1 MTIPPQDPSGI
12 VVPEVGPRS
21 TTAQVIDRMIAS
33 SAQRLITNDHVVRL
47 GVDPEGVHQA
57 RVATRRLRSDLR
69 LVRSLV
75 DPLWVADLRRDLRW
89 LGGALGAV
97 RDLDVL
103 QQRFLEHAAMVPADL
118 REDVALVLDRLQA
131 ARDPAREALL
141 SAMGD
146 ARYERLLGV
155 LGAAASSPRVHDH
168 VANERAD
175 ETLGPLMHAPWVHLK
190 KVCDGLETDS
200 PDAAL
205 HEARIRAKRVRYA
218 AEALAPVFGKP
229 ALRFARRAEALQ
241 EVLGRHQDAVVAL
254 AWLRTSDGGSG
265 LDFIAGTFAGIEATI
280 REDAR
285 RRWPRRWRE
294 LRLRRKAPRF
304 WE

>member
-1 MTIPPQDPSGI
+1 MPPHDPSGI

-21 TTAQVIDRMIAS
+21 TTAQVIERMIAS

-69 LVRSLV
+69 LVRSLLDPTWV
-75 DPLWVADLRRDLRW
+75 DDLRRELRW
-89 LGGALGAV
+89 FGGALGAV

-103 QQRFLEHAAMVPADL
+103 QQRFLEHSALVPADL
-118 REDVALVLDRLQA
+118 RGDVALVLDRLRA
-131 ARDPAREALL
+131 GRDPAREALL
-141 SAMGD
+141 SAMHD
-146 ARYERLLGV
+146 ARYERLLGA
-155 LGAAASSPRVHDH
+155 LRAAASSPRVHDQW
-168 VANERAD
+168 ANERAD
-175 ETLGPLMHAPWVHLK
+175 ETVAALMHAPWVHLK
-190 KVCDGLETDS
+190 NVCDGLEADS

-229 ALRFARRAEALQ
+229 AHRFARRAEALQ
-241 EVLGRHQDAVVAL
+241 EVLGLHQDAVVAL
-254 AWLRTSDGGSG
+254 AWLRTSDGVSDLG
-265 LDFIAGTFAGIEATI
+265 FIAGTLAGIEATL

-285 RRWPRRWRE
+285 RRWPRRWRD

>member
-1 MTIPPQDPSGI
+1 M
-12 VVPEVGPRS
+12 PEVGPRS
-21 TTAQVIDRMIAS
+21 TTAQVIGRMVASSSQRMIA
-33 SAQRLITNDHVVRL
+33 NDHVVRL

-69 LVRSLV
+69 LVRPLV
-75 DPLWVADLRRDLRW
+75 DPAWVDDLRRDLRW
-89 LGGALGAV
+89 LGDALGAV

-103 QQRFLEHAAMVPADL
+103 QQRFLEHAAMVPVDL
-118 REDVALVLDRLQA
+118 RGGVARVLDRLRA
-131 ARDPAREALL
+131 GREPGREALL
-141 SAMGD
+141 AAMQD
-146 ARYERLLGV
+146 TRYERLLGA
-155 LGAAASSPRVHDH
+155 LRAAASSPRVHDH

-175 ETLGPLMHAPWVHLK
+175 RAMGPLMHAPWVHLM
-190 KVCDGLETDS
+190 KVCDDLEAGS

-218 AEALAPVFGKP
+218 AEALAPVFGKS
-229 ALRFARRAEALQ
+229 AQRFARRAEALQ
-241 EVLGRHQDAVVAL
+241 EVLGRHQDAVIAL

-265 LDFIAGTFAGIEATI
+265 LDFVAGMLAGIEATL

-285 RRWPRRWRE
+285 RRWPRRWHD